1 MPKKST
7 EGEHDFQA
15 VIRDARQHLIGV
27 IDTFPVENLT
37 RWSNMRRAGVDGIK
51 QWKERFN
58 NVGFNLAE
66 EEGHSIRA
74 FPSKEDLPKWLSLFK
89 DLKEGLK
96 RLGKDDIP
104 EDMKALLLKI
114 IDGQHRCL
122 ALHAKLKE
130 GRELKEDEIYL
141 DKYKYVRVLLY
152 HPDIVPHAIT
162 LSKAANEVS
171 YPPVFCF

>member
-1 MPKKST
+1 MINIPKKSK

-37 RWSNMRRAGVDGIK
+37 RWSKMRRPGFDGIK

-74 FPSKEDLPKWLSLFK
+74 FPTSEDLPKWKSLF
-89 DLKEGLK
+89 EGLK

-104 EDMKALLLKI
+104 KEMAELMLKI

-130 GRELKEDEIYL
+130 GREQKEDEIYL

-152 HPDIVPHAIT
+152 DPAIVPHAIT